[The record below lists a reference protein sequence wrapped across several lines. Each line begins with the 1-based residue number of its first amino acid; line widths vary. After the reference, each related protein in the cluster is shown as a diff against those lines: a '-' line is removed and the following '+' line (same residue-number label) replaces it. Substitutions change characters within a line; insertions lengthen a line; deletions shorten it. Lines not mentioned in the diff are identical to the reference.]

1 MKGQK
6 EKFEIYEQAIVE
18 EQEQTVVATL
28 TNDTVLRRTI
38 PWDTMKSAKLISEGE
53 LAMIR
58 KFDKR
63 PAQER
68 EDLLDKVS
76 PCGSSQATFTAQ
88 CQLPPASLVDLH
100 FPFIHSFVIS
110 DILPCVQEGH
120 EYAELFL
127 NLLSNLTASD
137 GVQYILAIIDELLH
151 GSPAPTALFRAA
163 QI

>member
-1 MKGQK
+1 
-6 EKFEIYEQAIVE
+6 
-18 EQEQTVVATL
+18 
-28 TNDTVLRRTI
+28 
-38 PWDTMKSAKLISEGE
+38 LISEGE

-68 EDLLDKVS
+68 EDLLDK
-76 PCGSSQATFTAQ
+76 
-88 CQLPPASLVDLH
+88 
-100 FPFIHSFVIS
+100 
-110 DILPCVQEGH
+110 EGH

-151 GSPAPTALFRAA
+151 DERRIGLFLDLAEHNEALPFGPLLRLLNRNLDLFVYVKG
-163 QI
+163 